1 MIKCYNCGAEID
13 ENMTECPYCNAS
25 QSEAAEKKY
34 MDDLY
39 SMNDTMD
46 RMDDNAL
53 KTELKTTV
61 KRVLVMVGIFAVC
74 IFIGTIIGTVEYKSY
89 HDSSKE
95 RKEIIA
101 AYDWYD
107 NNIDSMNA
115 LYESRDFDAIYD
127 IYNSGDYSTVHKA
140 IKNWEHYSLFSL
152 HIYYYSRIQTYMESE
167 TYLKYESSYV
177 SAYRESVE
185 FASYRSTYVKGSD
198 VYEAM
203 PQEDVEISA
212 EWLENVEN
220 FVYEKLKVTEEEFQ
234 KDVKNYSSYS
244 YDDMKNI
251 AGVYYLRFQ
260 QN

>member
-1 MIKCYNCGAEID
+1 
-13 ENMTECPYCNAS
+13 
-25 QSEAAEKKY
+25 
-34 MDDLY
+34 
-39 SMNDTMD
+39 
-46 RMDDNAL
+46 
-53 KTELKTTV
+53 
-61 KRVLVMVGIFAVC
+61 
-74 IFIGTIIGTVEYKSY
+74 
-89 HDSSKE
+89 
-95 RKEIIA
+95 
-101 AYDWYD
+101 
-107 NNIDSMNA
+107 
-115 LYESRDFDAIYD
+115 
-127 IYNSGDYSTVHKA
+127 
-140 IKNWEHYSLFSL
+140 
-152 HIYYYSRIQTYMESE
+152 MESE

-212 EWLENVEN
+212 EWLENVET